1 MFGLNVTQTML
12 DAADDALLDSA
23 RMVVEARGGVAER
36 IGGVELVLISKHR
49 IIIVDGGD
57 DTTFEWEHGK
67 GVIFPMIGDG

>member
-49 IIIVDGGD
+49 FDLIVHCEGFPPPLPGAPADG
-57 DTTFEWEHGK
+57 
-67 GVIFPMIGDG
+67 